1 MVYGIIPYQL
11 WRFTMITDSLKES
24 FKNDVAF
31 SGWTDTQGLK
41 TQRQAKNSH
50 VQVIGEIKAQ
60 SSNKKIQIISANGI
74 NLRFLHGNKIELNIY
89 WAEVVKDNAL
99 ESKVTDFLNL
109 PFAQGREAYRSLM
122 AIISGII

>member
-1 MVYGIIPYQL
+1 
-11 WRFTMITDSLKES
+11 MITDSLKKS

-31 SGWTDTQGLK
+31 SGWTDTKGLR

-50 VQVIGEIKAQ
+50 IQVIGEIKAQ
-60 SSNKKIQIISANGI
+60 NSNKKIQIISANGI
-74 NLRFLHGNKIELNIY
+74 NLRFLQGNKVDLNIY
-89 WAEVVKDNAL
+89 WSDAVKDNAL

-109 PFAQGREAYRSLM
+109 PFAQGRETYRSLM